1 MAFRFRHVIAMRGIG
16 GFSIFMGDFLTL
28 AQRGL
33 PVKVVV
39 YNIGTPECG

>member
-1 MAFRFRHVIAMRGIG
+1 MRDIG

-39 YNIGTPECG
+39 DYIGTPECG